1 MTPWYPF
8 HNSIHV
14 EWHVFCHKLMR
25 PGACIIPYLTNY
37 EDRSGWV
44 LLMVSLDPKPGKME
58 SQLFWNHVSLL
69 ERNLKGR
76 VFMKQVS
83 NISPAGSMRSFLSD
97 SSQKSTIWEVYIWS
111 KIPSN
116 LSAYAF
122 LALRSQRTGPL
133 VMGRRPMFRSCMKP
147 MRLSMEKHLQYICSF
162 YWLNE
167 LLLPIPTELLEFLP
181 LTVPHIVCSTGELSA
196 VTSLSPIHPL
206 PSRAWTWEHRS
217 SQPTCHIGCRSYG
230 EGICANGYP
239 NLPVLTL
246 VKSSSVCS
254 CCTYLHMREDS
265 MSSDYLL
272 CDIESR
278 GTHIC
283 FVHKTCTYLQR
294 RQGPKVHRNMEGFLD
309 LLGAESPHQEAEQTN
324 QPGWIYNAYIYI
336 YIYINTVNHLI

>member
-8 HNSIHV
+8 HNSIDV

-25 PGACIIPYLTNY
+25 PGACIIPCLTNY

-44 LLMVSLDPKPGKME
+44 LLMVWLDPQPGKME

-111 KIPSN
+111 KYHRICRHMHFWHFGVKERARWWWGGVPCSAAAWN
-116 LSAYAF
+116 LWESPW
-122 LALRSQRTGPL
+122 RNT
-133 VMGRRPMFRSCMKP
+133 
-147 MRLSMEKHLQYICSF
+147 YICSF
-162 YWLNE
+162 YWLNDQ

-206 PSRAWTWEHRS
+206 PSRVWTWEHRS
-217 SQPTCHIGCRSYG
+217 SQPTCHIGSRSYG

-239 NLPVLTL
+239 NLPLLTL

-254 CCTYLHMREDS
+254 CCKYLHMREDS

-309 LLGAESPHQEAEQTN
+309 LPGAESPHQEAEQTN

-336 YIYINTVNHLI
+336 YT